1 MAFLNP
7 DTSTDPESLSPWI
20 LRLVLNSAAV
30 TVKGVMMEQIANTI
44 RTRYNTD
51 GEVIFAD
58 IYSDDNAPT
67 LVLRIGLINDPDE
80 NPVDQSAM
88 GLGANMT
95 MSSPDNEFLQRVEA
109 ALLDDLC
116 LGGIPG
122 ISKVYIRDEKVQR
135 WVEDKDEGGNPIPN
149 TGRFETKTEWLLDT
163 DGTNLL
169 EVLGHPD
176 VDHTS
181 TFSND
186 IVEIC
191 DTLGIEAVRKSIL
204 RGAFFF
210 YYYFLN
216 YLF

>member
-116 LGGIPG
+116 
-122 ISKVYIRDEKVQR
+122 
-135 WVEDKDEGGNPIPN
+135 
-149 TGRFETKTEWLLDT
+149 
-163 DGTNLL
+163 
-169 EVLGHPD
+169 
-176 VDHTS
+176 
-181 TFSND
+181 
-186 IVEIC
+186 
-191 DTLGIEAVRKSIL
+191 
-204 RGAFFF
+204 
-210 YYYFLN
+210 
-216 YLF
+216 